1 MLKVIYI
8 YNTYIHVHD
17 TYYITIH
24 IHTQYIH
31 NTYTTHT
38 HIDTKTA
45 YVI

>member
-24 IHTQYIH
+24 MHVHYIY
-31 NTYTTHT
+31 NTHT
-38 HIDTKTA
+38 YIQTPKLHT
-45 YVI
+45 